1 MYRVLILFLVVV
13 KFESLACRVPNSSLA
28 LNHLIKVSFGKSR
41 DDITVELPIQVGNF
55 GRPTAYLKYRPEKLE
70 MDGSLFTSVIDLSE
84 IYEKLLGSFTVP
96 DRVSFVPY
104 LEVYWPS
111 PASEGCGAVGYVNI
125 RKLP

>member
-13 KFESLACRVPNSSLA
+13 NFESLACRVPNSGLA
-28 LNHLIKVSFGKSR
+28 LNHLIKISFGKSR
-41 DDITVELPIQVGNF
+41 YDFTVELPFPVGNF

-84 IYEKLLGSFTVP
+84 MYEKLLGSFTVP

-104 LEVYWPS
+104 LEVANSTPK
-111 PASEGCGAVGYVNI
+111 CTT
-125 RKLP
+125 R